1 MDGSRV
7 DPSSSAAPG
16 RPADDTTVR
25 EVMRQS
31 VHLVAPDTTVIAAAR
46 RMRDADVGCL
56 PVGEGDRLIGMITD
70 RDLVVR
76 AVASGKDVNQ
86 ITVRDVMSVEVLC
99 CFDHQTV
106 GEAAATMATH
116 QVRRLPVLNR
126 RHKPVGIVSY
136 GDLAGGSLRTRLHE
150 VIFQR
155 TVPDSSGHRH
165 KVALATVYVTDRQSP
180 DDAAAAAIHRFERDR
195 GVGSWREV
203 ADDYEVIGPR

>member
-1 MDGSRV
+1 MDE
-7 DPSSSAAPG
+7 PG
-16 RPADDTTVR
+16 RPTSAAATGRHPDDTPVR

-31 VHLVAPDTTVIAAAR
+31 VHLVPLDTTVIAAAR

-76 AVASGKDVNQ
+76 AIASGKDVNHA
-86 ITVRDVMSVEVLC
+86 TVRDVMSVEVLY

-106 GEAAATMATH
+106 GEVAAIMATH

-126 RHKPVGIVSY
+126 RRKAVGIVSY

-150 VIFQR
+150 VVFQR

-165 KVALATVYVTDRQSP
+165 KVALATVYVTDGQS
-180 DDAAAAAIHRFERDR
+180 DDEVVAAAIHRFERDR
-195 GVGSWREV
+195 GVGSWRDI